1 MMPRARVRRTW
12 GWVEA
17 CGVAMATGARGDVLL
32 LLDEGRL
39 DGASAQ
45 RAAALFWAA
54 AACERHL
61 PAAGAAVGAETMHL
75 YRVKL
80 VWTLEQLRAG
90 SSCGQQRKSQ

>member
-17 CGVAMATGARGDVLL
+17 CGVAM
-32 LLDEGRL
+32 
-39 DGASAQ
+39 
-45 RAAALFWAA
+45 
-54 AACERHL
+54 
-61 PAAGAAVGAETMHL
+61 AAGAAVGAETMHL